1 MFDFIAY
8 MRNVATKLK
17 DIRHSSEQTRFYRMS
32 GIASLEEVL
41 AKMTHGRFPAIVV
54 EDSLEGRLVD
64 QNSDNIQDREY
75 YVFYIFDRVEFLNHD
90 EREITKR
97 KLRTIARKV
106 KSKMLKDHLSDSNLQ
121 TSHGLINLEAGSIT
135 YRNVG
140 PVGDNLIGLA
150 VSFTILE
157 NPNLKYNPDDWDEF
171 FFNLK
176 WTNQVCV
183 QEEPVFE
190 LAWDNLVCVQEEPEF
205 ELAWDNKICV
215 QEYELGIGDEYEGGT
230 IFYTLQSGDPG
241 YEPGKTKGL
250 IAYPEDI
257 SGTKQWGDTLQYVN
271 ETSLNIGTGAAN
283 TTRIVSVLGDY
294 NIGDYAAKLCDDLDD
309 GTYSDWYLPSRNE
322 LQKMQ
327 KNKNVVPGITPN
339 GFYWSSSEYTEASSW
354 KAWIIDFGTGTMLA
368 TYDKNNAQ
376 RVRAI
381 RSFEIINT

>member
-157 NPNLKYNPDDWDEF
+157 NPNIKYNPDDWDE
-171 FFNLK
+171 
-176 WTNQVCV
+176 
-183 QEEPVFE
+183 
-190 LAWDNLVCVQEEPEF
+190 
-205 ELAWDNKICV
+205 
-215 QEYELGIGDEYEGGT
+215 
-230 IFYTLQSGDPG
+230 
-241 YEPGKTKGL
+241 
-250 IAYPEDI
+250 
-257 SGTKQWGDTLQYVN
+257 
-271 ETSLNIGTGAAN
+271 
-283 TTRIVSVLGDY
+283 
-294 NIGDYAAKLCDDLDD
+294 
-309 GTYSDWYLPSRNE
+309 
-322 LQKMQ
+322 
-327 KNKNVVPGITPN
+327 
-339 GFYWSSSEYTEASSW
+339 
-354 KAWIIDFGTGTMLA
+354 
-368 TYDKNNAQ
+368 
-376 RVRAI
+376 
-381 RSFEIINT
+381 